1 MKKTGG
7 PRLVEITFALPPRV
21 VKKLDEYAET
31 AGWSREEFLRR
42 FVDVELDELH
52 YNFTA
57 FCLDRRQNR
66 KADVPAL

>member
-1 MKKTGG
+1 MKKTNG
-7 PRLVEITFALPPRV
+7 PRLVEITFSLPPRV

-31 AGWSREEFLRR
+31 CGWSREEFLRR
-42 FVDVELDELH
+42 FVDVKLDELR
-52 YNFTA
+52 YNFLA